1 MPATEKTWR
10 DQKWMHVVFGVSSL
24 IMLIS
29 TVWMLEKDHN
39 REWRRWQMKDRGKE
53 RWQHASR
60 LAETSAQSHA
70 ALKGLKRQLAE
81 ASSSKIDQ
89 ALIQQVKD
97 VIQAEDA
104 RLAEEGTPPKSS
116 AASLTTIEK
125 QLADLEPLA
134 DEAAAARAAVVAA
147 KKSAHDAVNTKLA
160 AENDSAQRDALP
172 KLTQDSKARLHELQQ
187 KVQERDK
194 AEQNAGR
201 VRKQLLTAMNKI
213 IGEAKRREDAFTVQ
227 KKFVSADHTARVS
240 EHGIAVGEGLPTEQI
255 AKIQAEIDSLAQKM
269 TDLDDQVGNAKDY
282 RVRVETVRREIEK
295 DTTKIEKELGA
306 VQAELNRIADNR
318 DKNSWNFG
326 EWLARRPILNALYDG
341 NIRIEQTWLP
351 DIKIN
356 YNFSEVPR
364 YDRCITC
371 HRSIDKTAPGSAVE
385 PAFPTL
391 KDKQRQRVVE
401 LATPSKEPEIAVSD
415 EGVVQVPTLESV
427 YGLTIAGSGQVDH
440 YAVTVQY
447 VTPKSLA
454 AAAGLQ
460 LGDIIREI
468 NGGRVYSDDD
478 VEQYLLD
485 NAHWGESLELTIR
498 RGLGNPYTS
507 HPRLDLYVGSMS
519 PHKKNDMGCTICHD
533 GQGSATDFKWAS
545 HTPDNAKEAHEWSQN
560 YGWFDNHHWIFPM
573 TPDRFIESNCLKCHH
588 EVAELEPSERF
599 PEPPAPKLVKG
610 YHLIRQY
617 GCFGC
622 HDVNGY
628 DGPTK
633 RIGPDM
639 RLEPNYHE
647 VAAAVLR
654 DNGLTDD
661 ERESATTLVHSPEA
675 NSIRHELYQAIRRDA
690 DLAEAGNADGQPR
703 LSAASH
709 KLADLLKDVETPGRL
724 RKAGPSLRYIASKVQ
739 YPWLYSWIRKP
750 SDFRPST
757 RMPQFFGLHE
767 HLEKH
772 IKAFPDGQGNP
783 AGLTDLE
790 YTRRFE
796 RIEILALARFLLN
809 NSSKF
814 DYLSPPAEVTTQPS
828 PERGKWLFESR
839 GCLACHSHREFPG
852 IASTQGPNLSEVSA
866 KFDSESG
873 RRWLYSWI
881 KQPHR
886 YHPRTVMPDLYLN
899 PIVETDPTGEPTG
912 VVTDPVADL
921 VGYLMSVPSDWKPHD
936 VPAET
941 LTTDEKLALKDLAA
955 EWLAASFPRKRA
967 ERYANEGIPAAQ
979 AANIKG
985 DERVLVDLNDENRV
999 AKQLDYV
1006 ARRSISRYGC
1016 FGCHDIPGQEA
1027 AKPIGTALTEWGR
1040 KEPSKLA
1047 FENIAKFLST
1057 HGVDDVTEQLA
1068 EQAGEDHAGEDHASD
1083 AAHASDTHAGN
1094 GHHGVDPLDYDDDTG
1109 YYLQAVSGHHR
1120 QGFIWQKLR
1129 QPRSYDYEKTRNK
1142 RYDERLRM
1150 PLFPL
1155 DIEEREAVITFVLG
1169 LVNEAPAEKFV
1180 YRPDIRQEAIVQG
1193 RHVLHK
1199 YNCGGCHVL
1208 DMERWQFGIEP
1219 DWFEEPPIKP
1229 EFPFLQSEPSG
1240 EEIAKSLELD
1250 HRGLLNVTLHG
1261 MPVMSE
1267 ETGQPNRV
1275 DEDGVPIE
1283 ADDDESEPFY
1293 EFTLYRNAVVAGY
1306 ERQVGVQNLLIPAA
1320 PSGGGP
1326 KNGREFPANG
1336 GDLARYLFP
1345 RVIAQEHKSNP
1356 QAKGSEA
1363 WGWLPPPLIGEG
1375 TKVRTE
1381 WLHGFLMDPSP
1392 IRPAVVLRMPNFHMS
1407 SDEASALVNY
1417 FAAKDNADWPY
1428 EYSERRRDAYLTQLD
1443 EAHPEWMD
1451 NAVKIVT
1458 DGNYCVKCHAV
1469 GDFFPK
1475 GAIKTQGP
1483 QLANVYQRLRPTF
1496 VRSWIASPSHIL
1508 PYTGMPVNI
1517 PFDPNAPH
1525 LGGVNQALFPGT
1537 SVDQLDGLVDLLM
1550 NYDDYTARQTTIKS
1564 MVKEAPPPEGGEQ
1577 AAEAPEPRPDQS
1589 ASDLPAPALR

>member
-24 IMLIS
+24 IMLLA

-39 REWRRWQMKDRGKE
+39 REWRRWQMQDRGKA
-53 RWQHASR
+53 RWQHTSR
-60 LAETSAQSHA
+60 LAEASAESHA
-70 ALKGLKRQLAE
+70 ALKSLKRQLAK
-81 ASSSKIDQ
+81 ASSSKVDP
-89 ALIQQVKD
+89 ALIQKVRET
-97 VIQAEDA
+97 VEAEDA
-104 RLAEEGTPPKSS
+104 RLADQKAPVKSS
-116 AASLTTIEK
+116 EGSLAAVEK
-125 QLADLEPLA
+125 QLAKLEPLA
-134 DEAAAARAAVVAA
+134 AGAAEARDAVEVA
-147 KKSAHDAVNTKLA
+147 KKSAHQAVNAKVA
-160 AENDSAQRDALP
+160 AEQDSDQREALP
-172 KLTQDSKARLHELQQ
+172 KLTEESTAGLQALHQ
-187 KVQERDK
+187 KVQQRDK
-194 AEQNAGR
+194 AEQKAGR
-201 VRKQLLTAMNKI
+201 ARKQLLAAMDKI
-213 IGEAKRREDAFTVQ
+213 ISEAKRREDAFTVQ
-227 KKFVSADHTARVS
+227 KKFVAADHTARVS
-240 EHGIAVGEGLPTEQI
+240 EHGIAVGQGLPAEQI
-255 AKIQAEIDSLAQKM
+255 DKIQTEINALAQKM
-269 TDLDDQVGNAKDY
+269 AALDDRVGSAKDY
-282 RVRVETVRREIEK
+282 RVGLETVRSDIEQ
-295 DTTKIEKELGA
+295 DASEIEKELGA
-306 VQAELNRIADNR
+306 VQTELDRIASNR
-318 DKNSWNFG
+318 DKNSWNLG
-326 EWLARRPILNALYDG
+326 EWFARRPILNALYDG

-385 PAFPTL
+385 PAFATL
-391 KDKQRQRVVE
+391 KDKERQRIVE
-401 LATPSKEPEIAVSD
+401 LATPSKEPEITVSD
-415 EGVVQVPTLESV
+415 EGVVRPPTLESV
-427 YGLTIAGSGQVDH
+427 YGLTIASSGQIDY
-440 YAVTVQY
+440 YAVTIEY
-447 VTPKSLA
+447 VTDKSLA
-454 AAAGLQ
+454 AAAGLEM
-460 LGDIIREI
+460 GDVIHEI
-468 NGGRVYSDDD
+468 DGGRVYSNVD

-485 NAHWGESLELTIR
+485 NAHWGEPLKLTIR
-498 RGLGNPYTS
+498 RGLGHPYTS

-519 PHKKNDMGCTICHD
+519 PHKKGEMGCTICHD

-545 HTPDNAKEAHEWSQN
+545 HTPDNPKEAHQWSKKH
-560 YGWFDNHHWIFPM
+560 GWFDNHHWIFPM

-622 HDVNGY
+622 HEINGY

-661 ERESATTLVHSPEA
+661 EREAAAALVRSPEA
-675 NSIRHELYQAIRRDA
+675 EAVRHELYQAIQVDA
-690 DLAEAGNADGQPR
+690 ELAGPDHTEGQPH
-703 LSAASH
+703 LTAATH
-709 KLADLLKDVETPGRL
+709 KLADLLKDVESPGRL
-724 RKAGPSLRYIASKVQ
+724 RKAGPSLRYLASKVQ

-757 RMPQFFGLHE
+757 RMPQIFGLHE

-772 IKAFPDGQGNP
+772 VKAFPDGHGNP

-796 RIEILALARFLLN
+796 RIEILALARYLLN

-814 DYLSPPAEVTTQPS
+814 DYLDPPAEVTTQS
-828 PERGKWLFESR
+828 SSERGKWLFESR
-839 GCLACHSHREFPG
+839 GCLACHSHQDFPG
-852 IASTQGPNLSEVSA
+852 IASTQGPNLSGVSA

-899 PIVETDPTGEPTG
+899 PIVETDPTGQPTG
-912 VVTDPVADL
+912 VVTDPVADI
-921 VGYLMSVPSDWKPHD
+921 VAYLMGVPYDWKPQD
-936 VPAET
+936 IPTET
-941 LTTDEKLALKDLAA
+941 LTEDEKAALKDLTT
-955 EWLAASFPRKRA
+955 EWLSASFSRTRA
-967 ERYANEGIPAAQ
+967 EGYANDGIPAAQ
-979 AANIKG
+979 AASLKG
-985 DERVLVDLNDENRV
+985 DERVLVDLNDQNRV

-1006 ARRSISRYGC
+1006 ARRSIGRYGC

-1027 AKPIGTALTEWGR
+1027 SKPIGTALAEWGR
-1040 KEPSKLA
+1040 KEPTKLA
-1047 FENIAKFLST
+1047 FENINKFLST
-1057 HGVDDVTEQLA
+1057 HGVEEVTEQLA
-1068 EQAGEDHAGEDHASD
+1068 EQAAKDHAGEDHA
-1083 AAHASDTHAGN
+1083 AHADG
-1094 GHHGVDPLDYDDDTG
+1094 GHHGVNPLEYDDDTG
-1109 YYLQAVSGHHR
+1109 YYLQSLNGHHR
-1120 QGFIWQKLR
+1120 QGFLWQKLR

-1155 DIEEREAVITFVLG
+1155 DIEEREAIITFVLG
-1169 LVNEAPAEKFV
+1169 LVNEPPAEKFI
-1180 YRPDIRQEAIVQG
+1180 YRPDVRQEAIVQG

-1229 EFPFLQSEPSG
+1229 AYPFLRSEPSG

-1250 HRGLLNVTLHG
+1250 RRGLLNVTLHG

-1267 ETGQPNRV
+1267 ETGHPNLV

-1293 EFTLYRNAVVAGY
+1293 EFTPYRDAVVAGY

-1320 PSGGGP
+1320 SSGGP

-1345 RVIAQEHKSNP
+1345 RVIAQEHKTNP

-1363 WGWLPPPLIGEG
+1363 WGWLPPPLLGEG
-1375 TKVRTE
+1375 QKVQTE
-1381 WLHGFLMDPSP
+1381 WLHSFLMDPGP

-1407 SDEASALVNY
+1407 SDDASALVNY
-1417 FAAKDNADWPY
+1417 FAAKDDADWPY
-1428 EYSERRRDAYLTQLD
+1428 EYSERRRDAYLAQLD
-1443 EAHPEWMD
+1443 NAHPEWMD
-1451 NAVKIVT
+1451 NAMKIVT
-1458 DGNYCVKCHAV
+1458 DGNYCVKCHSV
-1469 GDFFPK
+1469 GDFAPK

-1483 QLANVYQRLRPTF
+1483 QLANVYQRLRPTY
-1496 VRSWIASPSHIL
+1496 VRDWIASPSHLL

-1525 LGGVNQALFPGT
+1525 LGGVSQALFPGT

-1550 NYDDYTARQTTIKS
+1550 NYDDYTARQTKIKS
-1564 MVKEAPPPEGGEQ
+1564 MVKEAPPAEGGDQ
-1577 AAEAPEPRPDQS
+1577 AAEASEPRPDQS
-1589 ASDLPAPALR
+1589 ASDLTSAGSP